1 MQREWSLSWSVDRLH
16 SLCLFTILGVC
27 RLEADPSISFN
38 RDIRPILSDR
48 CFQCHGPDK
57 SQRKA
62 GLRLDVREEA
72 VSVLKSGEIAI
83 VPGRPNLSLLVHRIE
98 TGDLDER
105 MPPTD
110 SKKTLSRTEQE
121 LLRNW
126 IEEGAVYEAH
136 WSFLAPVRP
145 TLPIAKEMNWV
156 RNPIDAFIL
165 ARLEKENLPPKR
177 EPDRATLLRRATL
190 TLTGLPTAIFEME
203 AFLEDPT
210 SDAFE

>member
-105 MPPTD
+105 MPQTD
-110 SKKTLSRTEQE
+110 
-121 LLRNW
+121 
-126 IEEGAVYEAH
+126 
-136 WSFLAPVRP
+136 
-145 TLPIAKEMNWV
+145 
-156 RNPIDAFIL
+156 
-165 ARLEKENLPPKR
+165 
-177 EPDRATLLRRATL
+177 
-190 TLTGLPTAIFEME
+190 
-203 AFLEDPT
+203 
-210 SDAFE
+210 